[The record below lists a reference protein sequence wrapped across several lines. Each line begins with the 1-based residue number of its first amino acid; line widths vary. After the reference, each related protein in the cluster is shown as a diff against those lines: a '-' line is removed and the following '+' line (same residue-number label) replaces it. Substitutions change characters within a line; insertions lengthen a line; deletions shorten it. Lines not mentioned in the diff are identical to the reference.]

1 MSGDGRPSLPP
12 LEKLRRA
19 ALRQKRRVDELDALL
34 KTEGDDADE
43 IAQRKGPGARPK
55 SRSERREY
63 EQAKLDFVL
72 KEIVEQE
79 KLEGVEH
86 VPLDNLSIPASASAS
101 PVGRPPK
108 DELSILDR
116 KLALAKRTLEQTMD
130 EWDRLGVEK
139 PEPTS
144 TTQKGKRRGRKP
156 KPFPDRVKALLEE
169 ILSTKAQLS
178 QRESELDGLGALQ
191 RRRKLLRDEARELR
205 KLKQTGEHQGDDV
218 SLIQRD
224 VESTEEDIQS
234 LSNKIKAEEMRLLY
248 GNEPSDEVEVI
259 RYLPPIS
266 SGLKVHKELE
276 SLINRAQDRLC
287 GVDIRIGDNIFVQV
301 KSSAETAESECK
313 TVAEIDSVSEEDVL
327 KLKDKIDIQQ
337 RYLELLKQKK
347 AIQDEITRLEQEL
360 KEGN

>member
-1 MSGDGRPSLPP
+1 MSSDGRPSLPP

-139 PEPTS
+139 PEPIS

-178 QRESELDGLGALQ
+178 QLESELDGLGTLQ

-224 VESTEEDIQS
+224 VESTEKDIQS
-234 LSNKIKAEEMRLLY
+234 LSHKIKAEEMRLLY

-266 SGLKVHKELE
+266 SGLKAHKELE

-301 KSSAETAESECK
+301 KSSAEAAESECK